1 MKLLECHCLVEIVGA
16 FILVYA
22 VCTATTVYHGPNILV
37 GMVGL
42 DKLSTIGV
50 GLVATFVVISLTYA
64 TAYRSGAQINP
75 AVTIALLAT
84 RKIRPKEGA
93 LFIACQ
99 ILGAVLGA
107 AAVYSMFGGAYARVN
122 F

>member
-1 MKLLECHCLVEIVGA
+1 MQRIYSIYLRSFYNTRINYTRNVHLIGLSHVNLAAESKIKYLVEIVGT

-22 VCTATTVYHGPNILV
+22 VCTAATVYHGPNILV
-37 GMVGL
+37 GIVGL

-84 RKIRPKEGA
+84 RKIR
-93 LFIACQ
+93 
-99 ILGAVLGA
+99 
-107 AAVYSMFGGAYARVN
+107 
-122 F
+122 